1 MKHTQG
7 VVLAAMLAIAGMV
20 FLWKRRPKPQ

>member
-1 MKHTQG
+1 MKHSPSII
-7 VVLAAMLAIAGMV
+7 LAAMLALAGMV

>member
-1 MKHTQG
+1 MKHSPG
-7 VVLAAMLAIAGMV
+7 IILAAMFVFAGMV

>member
-1 MKHTQG
+1 MKQSPG
-7 VVLAAMLAIAGMV
+7 IILAAMLAIVGMV